1 MRGWLRTP
9 APSGSVA
16 AMSSNPFDPNNP
28 LYQGQALL
36 PQAPASGFHLLEGV
50 GNLVTAAGYFFAG
63 GGGDDDEV
71 EEQAPRRRVRPRVF
85 GASPSARVGKG
96 SCCRRPVGK

>member
-1 MRGWLRTP
+1 
-9 APSGSVA
+9 
-16 AMSSNPFDPNNP
+16 MSSNPYDPKNP
-28 LYQGQALL
+28 LYQGQAVQ
-36 PQAPASGFHLLEGV
+36 PQQSPASGFHFLEGV

-63 GGGDDDEV
+63 AGKDEADDA
-71 EEQAPRRRVRPRVF
+71 EEQAPRPRRFRPRVF

>member
-1 MRGWLRTP
+1 M
-9 APSGSVA
+9 
-16 AMSSNPFDPNNP
+16 SNPFDPNNP

-36 PQAPASGFHLLEGV
+36 PQSPASGFHFLEGV
-50 GNLVTAAGYFFAG
+50 GNIVTAIGLFASG
-63 GGGDDDEV
+63 GGGDDDEA
-71 EEQAPRRRVRPRVF
+71 EEQPPRRPRSFRSRVF